1 MPMSRI
7 IVTGAAG
14 FIGSN
19 FVRMLLERR
28 PKLRVCGVDLLTYAG
43 NLENLQDCIANPR
56 YEFQRT
62 DICDADALIESF
74 REPCDAIVN
83 FAAETHVDRSLLGA
97 RAFVRTNVVGVQT
110 LLDLARTHKVKR
122 FLQISTDEVYG
133 SLGATGRF
141 TETTPLAP
149 RSPYSASKAGGDLLV
164 QAAHETFGLPTL
176 ITRCSNNYGPYQ
188 FPEKLI
194 PLFVTN
200 LLEGK
205 RVPLYG
211 DGLNVRDW
219 IHVLDHCQAIL
230 TVLERGEPGQVYNI
244 GGECELP
251 NVDIAHRILTALG
264 RDESAIERV
273 ADRAGHDR
281 RYAIDCSR
289 MKAELGWTP
298 TVQFE
303 EGLTNTIQWY
313 QDNKDWWRRV
323 KNQEYR
329 TYYAKQYGQ
338 RSLAGAGA

>member
-1 MPMSRI
+1 MEMSRI

-28 PKLRVCGVDLLTYAG
+28 PGLQVCGVDLLTYAG
-43 NLENLQDCIANPR
+43 NLENLKDCVANGNF
-56 YEFQRT
+56 EFCRV
-62 DICDADALIESF
+62 DICDGEKMDACFED
-74 REPCDAIVN
+74 PCDAIVN

-97 RAFVRTNVVGVQT
+97 QAFVRTNVVGVQT
-110 LLDLARTHKVKR
+110 LLDLARTHNVGR
-122 FLQISTDEVYG
+122 FVQISTDEVYG
-133 SLGATGRF
+133 SLGDTGLF
-141 TETTPLAP
+141 TESTPLAP

-194 PLFVTN
+194 PLFITN
-200 LLEGK
+200 LLENR

-219 IHVLDHCQAIL
+219 IHVTDHCAAIL
-230 TVLERGEPGQVYNI
+230 AVLENGEPGRVYNI

-251 NVDIAHRILTALG
+251 NVEIAHRILAAL
-264 RDESAIERV
+264 DCSESMIERV

-281 RYAIDCSR
+281 RYAIDCARAKS
-289 MKAELGWTP
+289 ELGWTAEVP
-298 TVQFE
+298 FE
-303 EGLTNTIQWY
+303 KGLADTIQWY
-313 QDNKDWWRRV
+313 KSNRGWWQRV

-329 TYYAKQYGQ
+329 SYYEKQYGQ
-338 RSLAGAGA
+338 RLQVAASR

>member
-1 MPMSRI
+1 MELSRI

-28 PKLRVCGVDLLTYAG
+28 PKRRICGVDLLTYAG
-43 NLENLQDCIANPR
+43 NLENLRDCIANAR
-56 YEFQRT
+56 FEFRRL
-62 DICDADALIESF
+62 DICDADAL
-74 REPCDAIVN
+74 RECFCEPSDAIVN

-97 RAFVRTNVVGVQT
+97 QAFVRTNVVGVQT
-110 LLDLARTHKVKR
+110 LLDLARTHAVKR

-133 SLGATGRF
+133 SLGETGRF
-141 TETTPLAP
+141 IETTPLAP

-219 IHVLDHCQAIL
+219 IHVLDHCEAIL
-230 TVLERGEPGQVYNI
+230 TVLERGEPGRVYNI

-251 NVDIAHRILTALG
+251 NLEIAHRILTALG
-264 RDESAIERV
+264 RDESAIEPV

-289 MKAELGWTP
+289 MKSELGWTP
-298 TVQFE
+298 KVRFE
-303 EGLTNTIQWY
+303 QGLANTIQWY

-329 TYYAKQYGQ
+329 AYYAKQYGQ
-338 RSLAGAGA
+338 RALAGASA